1 MEFFLEIFCI
11 QNSNIEWHLIAI
23 VAQLTFQQNL
33 LEKNSCQK
41 LILFLELRLHAAE
54 KVHPQPFWRGKKLQ
68 IFNFPRIILN
78 CTMKSCFEF
87 ESTNRIAKKDTKI
100 TVNVKT
106 YVKPNAGGALLFG
119 GIFSRTDFCLK
130 NKLSLS

>member
-1 MEFFLEIFCI
+1 MEVFLEIFCI

-54 KVHPQPFWRGKKLQ
+54 KVHPQPF
-68 IFNFPRIILN
+68 
-78 CTMKSCFEF
+78 
-87 ESTNRIAKKDTKI
+87 
-100 TVNVKT
+100 
-106 YVKPNAGGALLFG
+106 
-119 GIFSRTDFCLK
+119 
-130 NKLSLS
+130 